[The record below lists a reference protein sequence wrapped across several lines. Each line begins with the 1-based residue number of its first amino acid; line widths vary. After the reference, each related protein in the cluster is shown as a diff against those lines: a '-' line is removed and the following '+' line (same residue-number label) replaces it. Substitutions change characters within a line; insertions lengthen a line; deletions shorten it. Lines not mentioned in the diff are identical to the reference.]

1 MMAVAPG
8 DAAAASAGPTR
19 GAIVIDDV
27 VKIYD
32 PEAPR

>member
-1 MMAVAPG
+1 MAAGTSGAP
-8 DAAAASAGPTR
+8 STSGPAR

-32 PEAPR
+32 PGRRTR